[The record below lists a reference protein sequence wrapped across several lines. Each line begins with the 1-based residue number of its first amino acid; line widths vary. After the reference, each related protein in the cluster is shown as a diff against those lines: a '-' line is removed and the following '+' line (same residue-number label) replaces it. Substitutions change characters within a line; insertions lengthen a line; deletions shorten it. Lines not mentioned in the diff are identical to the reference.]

1 MNNCKSWKWEKKI
14 TKFKKDPNVSC
25 VKIDKMFQNFEN
37 RYLDPLLRVYFLFE
51 VFRFKII
58 KYKG

>member
-1 MNNCKSWKWEKKI
+1 M
-14 TKFKKDPNVSC
+14 TKFKKDPKVSC
-25 VKIDKMFQNFEN
+25 VKIYKMFQNFGN
-37 RYLDPLLRVYFLFE
+37 SYLDPLLRVYFLFE

>member
-1 MNNCKSWKWEKKI
+1 MNKLLKLKLRAKI

-25 VKIDKMFQNFEN
+25 VKIDKMFQNFGN
-37 RYLDPLLRVYFLFE
+37 RYLGPLLRVYFLFE